1 MLNKSNRKV
10 FDYVSGP
17 IIIAEVAQAHDGSL
31 GMAHAYIDAAA
42 AAGADAIKFQTH
54 IADAESTLDEPF
66 RVKFSLQD
74 ESRYDYWKRMEFTT
88 YQWLGLA
95 DHAREK
101 GLFFLSSPF
110 SVEAVDLLEKV
121 GVAGWKIGSG
131 EAFSIELLD
140 AIFSTKKP
148 ILLSTGMSSWKE
160 IDETASILKS
170 RNLEFAILQCTSK
183 YPTSLDEIG
192 LNVIDEIRSR
202 YDVPTGL
209 SDHSGTP
216 WPGLVALARGADVLE
231 VHVAFDRRMF
241 GPDTIASLTFEELSL
256 ICEMRNATRKM
267 DNAPVDKDLLAQEM
281 RSMRDMFGK
290 SLALKYSISS
300 GEIISSEAITSKKP
314 ASGIPYRDFDKV
326 IGKKLIRDV
335 PSNRLLSWDDID
347 G

>member
-88 YQWLGLA
+88 DQWLGLA
-95 DHAREK
+95 DHARKK

-241 GPDTIASLTFEELSL
+241 GPDTKASLTFEELSL

-290 SLALKYSISS
+290 SLALKYSMSS

-314 ASGIPYRDFDKV
+314 ASGIPYRDIDKV

>member
-88 YQWLGLA
+88 DQWLGLA